1 MPQLNHAHRRLDG
14 QRVPVGQPFQIDGYE
29 IEYPGDPKAPGYLI
43 YNCRCTTVAAL
54 KGDTE
59 MGTRSAR
66 NPETG
71 EWGTVPHMSYQEWA
85 KRKSE
90 LVAEAKKIVPQ
101 STDIRD
107 ALDKITT
114 RATTPIKQGFSAFSE
129 EDILYENIKN
139 VVPDGSK
146 FDVAMHGSPTAVAFG
161 GSQANMS
168 PRLLAQVIKHNPA
181 YKGQDI
187 RLIACSTGVKNEG
200 GYCFAEELAN
210 ALNVSVYAPN
220 DLIFITKSGSIYIG
234 RTGDGSF
241 VKYSPN
247 QRGRT
252 K

>member
-1 MPQLNHAHRRLDG
+1 
-14 QRVPVGQPFQIDGYE
+14 
-29 IEYPGDPKAPGYLI
+29 
-43 YNCRCTTVAAL
+43 
-54 KGDTE
+54 

-71 EWGTVPHMSYQEWA
+71 EWETVPYMSYQEWA

-114 RATTPIKQGFSAFSE
+114 RATTPIKQGFSAFSKD
-129 EDILYENIKN
+129 DILYENIKN

-187 RLIACSTGVKNEG
+187 RLIACNTGVKSNG

-220 DLIFITKSGSIYIG
+220 DLIFITKNGSIYIG
-234 RTGDGSF
+234 EDRKGVF
-241 VKYSPN
+241 LKYTPN
-247 QRGRT
+247 QRRRT